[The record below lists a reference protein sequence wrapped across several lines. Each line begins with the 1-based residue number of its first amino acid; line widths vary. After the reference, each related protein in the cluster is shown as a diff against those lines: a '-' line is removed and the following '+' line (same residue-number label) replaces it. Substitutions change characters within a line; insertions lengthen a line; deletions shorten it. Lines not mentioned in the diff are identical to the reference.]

1 MAQQIS
7 VFLEDTPGQLKQ
19 VTSALAGKNINMHAL
34 FVSGS
39 NDFGIARIICDK
51 TEAAVDALKEAG
63 FSVTTTSVI
72 AVEIPDTPGA
82 LSKLFEVIADA
93 NIDINYTYCLVDPRT
108 KKAINFCRLKSARAA
123 KVIEDAGFTI
133 FGDSVF
139 HDEV

>member
-7 VFLEDTPGQLKQ
+7 VFLEDAPGQLKH
-19 VTSALAGKNINMHAL
+19 VTNALGKKDVNMHAL

-39 NDFGIARIICDK
+39 NDFGIARIICDR
-51 TEAAVDALKEAG
+51 TEDAVEALKDAG

-82 LSKLFEVIADA
+82 LGKLFEVIADA
-93 NIDINYTYCLVDPRT
+93 NIDINYTYCFVDPKT
-108 KKAINFCRLKSARAA
+108 KKAINFCRLKSARAE
-123 KVIEDAGFTI
+123 KVIQDAGFTI

-139 HDEV
+139 HSTS